1 MDDRQNRKEET
12 KRHSRNSLLTPYR
25 LINDQDT
32 YNDSYDVFV
41 PVYEYGCNIQFQTAQ
56 EPYVEWYFVCFK
68 DYVHDSNGNSEEEDK
83 QLIMN
88 LGDVL
93 LAVDGVD
100 VAGKSLKDIKC
111 LILYKHQQMVQLTF
125 LNKNWFNKFDRCSV
139 RVADDTLKNRYVEN
153 GIVHFH
159 CYIHDILCKTECTT
173 CFFIPILLVMIVITI
188 IRSPPLS

>member
-41 PVYEYGCNIQFQTAQ
+41 PVYEYGCNIQFQIAQ
-56 EPYVEWYFVCFK
+56 EPYVERYFVCFK
-68 DYVHDSNGNSEEEDK
+68 DYVRDENGYSEEENK
-83 QLIMN
+83 QLVMN

-100 VAGKSLKDIKC
+100 VEGKSLKDIKC
-111 LILYKHQQMVQLTF
+111 LILYKYHQMVRLTF
-125 LNKNWFNKFDRCSV
+125 LNENWFNKFDRFSV
-139 RVADDTLKNRYVEN
+139 RVADDTPKKRYVEN
-153 GIVHFH
+153 GIVDLH
-159 CYIHDILCKTECTT
+159 CCIHDKVCEL
-173 CFFIPILLVMIVITI
+173 
-188 IRSPPLS
+188 

>member
-1 MDDRQNRKEET
+1 
-12 KRHSRNSLLTPYR
+12 
-25 LINDQDT
+25 
-32 YNDSYDVFV
+32 
-41 PVYEYGCNIQFQTAQ
+41 
-56 EPYVEWYFVCFK
+56 
-68 DYVHDSNGNSEEEDK
+68 
-83 QLIMN
+83 LIMN

-100 VAGKSLKDIKC
+100 VEGKSLKDIKC

-125 LNKNWFNKFDRCSV
+125 LNENWFNKFDRCSV

-153 GIVHFH
+153 SIVHLH
-159 CYIHDILCKTECTT
+159 CCIHDILCKTECTT